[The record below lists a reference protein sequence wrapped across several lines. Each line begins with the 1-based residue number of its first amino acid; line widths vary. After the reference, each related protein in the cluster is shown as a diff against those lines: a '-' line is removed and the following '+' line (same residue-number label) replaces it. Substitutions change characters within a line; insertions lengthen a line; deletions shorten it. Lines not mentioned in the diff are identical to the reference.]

1 MKIKIRVLR
10 NWVTTI
16 LGSLLMLFAIVLY
29 LFSKLGKFDFEFTFV
44 QLLPVVL
51 LAWVLL
57 MAKDSILEGITMGFF
72 KIKSKGER

>member
-1 MKIKIRVLR
+1 MKIRIIR

-16 LGSLLMLFAIVLY
+16 IGSLLMLVAVVLY
-29 LFSKLGKFDFEFTFV
+29 LMSKLEKFEFEFTFT

-57 MAKDSILEGITMGFF
+57 MAKDSLLEGITMGFF
-72 KIKSKGER
+72 KIKAKE

>member
-1 MKIKIRVLR
+1 MKIKIRILR

-29 LFSKLGKFDFEFTFV
+29 LLSKLGKFDFEFSFV

-72 KIKSKGER
+72 KIKSKGEE